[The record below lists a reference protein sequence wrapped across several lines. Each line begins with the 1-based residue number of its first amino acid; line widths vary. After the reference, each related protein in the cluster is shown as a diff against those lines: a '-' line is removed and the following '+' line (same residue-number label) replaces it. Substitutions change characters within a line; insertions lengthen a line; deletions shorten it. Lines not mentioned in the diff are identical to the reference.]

1 MDLNHVLRKFFKE
14 MQVLKIEVAVVYLQG
29 NKSYDAIYG
38 INLLHFLK
46 ASLRVKSKSIK
57 EMGSDS

>member
-1 MDLNHVLRKFFKE
+1 MDLNHVLRKFFKV
-14 MQVLKIEVAVVYLQG
+14 MQVSKVEVAVVY
-29 NKSYDAIYG
+29 DAILQYMVS
-38 INLLHFLK
+38 ICYIFLK